1 MVLKAV
7 LFDFNGIIINDE
19 PIHEQLLKQ
28 LLIEEN
34 MRPKADEFWSVCVG
48 RTDRACLKELLHRRG
63 RLVNDDYLDRL
74 IQRKAVAYQQALA
87 EIDELP
93 IYPQLAELLT
103 QLEAAQLP
111 LAVVSGALRSEIEL
125 VLTRAGIRDRFSVL
139 VGAED
144 VATSKPDPAG
154 YLLAVERLNQLLPA
168 LQLQPSECLAIEDS
182 YPGIKA
188 AQQAGI
194 PVAGVAH
201 LHPFHMIQRRA
212 NWAVD
217 YLNELELDWIRQRY
231 EPPQSQSQIAS

>member
-1 MVLKAV
+1 MALKAV

-19 PIHEQLLKQ
+19 PIHDQLLKQ

-34 MRPKADEFWSVCVG
+34 MRPKDDEFWSVCVG

-74 IQRKAVAYQQALA
+74 IQRKAVAYETMLA
-87 EIDELP
+87 EMETLP
-93 IYPQLAELLT
+93 IYPQLAELLD
-103 QLEAAQLP
+103 QLAAAQLP

-125 VLTRAGIRDRFSVL
+125 VLTRAGICDRFSVL
-139 VGAED
+139 VGADD
-144 VATSKPDPAG
+144 VETSKPDPEG
-154 YLLAVERLNQLLPA
+154 YLLAIERLNQAFPD
-168 LQLQPSECLAIEDS
+168 LQLQPADCLAIEDS

-188 AQQAGI
+188 AKRAGI

-231 EPPQSQSQIAS
+231 ELSEPGVGL

>member
-1 MVLKAV
+1 MALKAV

-19 PIHEQLLKQ
+19 PIHDQLLKQ

-34 MRPKADEFWSVCVG
+34 MRPKDDEFWSVCVG

-74 IQRKAVAYQQALA
+74 IQRKAVAYEKTLA
-87 EIDELP
+87 EMETLP
-93 IYPQLAELLT
+93 IYAQLAELLD
-103 QLEAAQLP
+103 QLTAAQLP

-125 VLTRAGIRDRFSVL
+125 VLTRAGIRDRFSVI
-139 VGAED
+139 VGADD
-144 VATSKPDPAG
+144 VETSKPDPEG
-154 YLLAVERLNQLLPA
+154 YLLAIERLNQAFPD
-168 LQLQPSECLAIEDS
+168 LQLQPADCLAIEDS

-188 AQQAGI
+188 AKRAGI

-217 YLNELELDWIRQRY
+217 YLNELELDWIRERY
-231 EPPQSQSQIAS
+231 EPSAQRVVL

>member
-1 MVLKAV
+1 MALKAV

-19 PIHEQLLKQ
+19 PIHDQLLKQ

-34 MRPKADEFWSVCVG
+34 MRPKDDEFWSVCVG

-74 IQRKAVAYQQALA
+74 IQRKAVAYETMLA
-87 EIDELP
+87 EMETLP
-93 IYPQLAELLT
+93 IYPQLAELLD
-103 QLEAAQLP
+103 QLAAAQLP

-125 VLTRAGIRDRFSVL
+125 VLTRAGICDRFSVL
-139 VGAED
+139 VGADD
-144 VATSKPDPAG
+144 VETSKPDPEG
-154 YLLAVERLNQLLPA
+154 YLLAIERLNQAFPD
-168 LQLQPSECLAIEDS
+168 LQLQPADCLAIEDS

-188 AQQAGI
+188 AKRAGI

-212 NWAVD
+212 TWAVD
-217 YLNELELDWIRQRY
+217 YLNELELDWIKQRY
-231 EPPQSQSQIAS
+231 ESSEQRVGL

>member
-1 MVLKAV
+1 MALKAV

-19 PIHEQLLKQ
+19 PIHDQLLKQ

-34 MRPKADEFWSVCVG
+34 MRPKDDEFWSVCVG

-74 IQRKAVAYQQALA
+74 IQRKAVAYEKTLA
-87 EIDELP
+87 ELETLP
-93 IYPQLAELLT
+93 IYPQLAELLD
-103 QLEAAQLP
+103 QLAAAQLP

-125 VLTRAGIRDRFSVL
+125 VLTRTGIRDRFSVL
-139 VGAED
+139 VGADD
-144 VATSKPDPAG
+144 VEMSKPDPAG
-154 YLLAVERLNQLLPA
+154 YLLAIERLNQAFPD
-168 LQLQPSECLAIEDS
+168 LQLQPADCLAIEDS

-188 AQQAGI
+188 AQRAGI

-217 YLNELELDWIRQRY
+217 YLNELELDWIKQRY
-231 EPPQSQSQIAS
+231 ESSEQRVGL